1 MINVVISVLV
11 VFCGIQSIHSD
22 TLGGD
27 ASSDSLV
34 SSSSS
39 GEMSLSVTHSL
50 DQGAN
55 WGLRG
60 KIVVP
65 SARASS
71 GNAPTMEAAADDT
84 TNVLDRLKELC
95 EADAMYMLRV
105 TSEDG
110 AAAAAVTRTETATH
124 ACNLVE
130 SGMRDVFTVHL
141 DWRNKVVA
149 VSVTPGETSSPSQG
163 SSFRTKVL
171 VQHMEPGPQP
181 DTAAFIQRMEQEKLA
196 KERGETKDNRSFFA
210 KYWMYI
216 IPVVLVLAMSGGQEG
231 GNGGGR

>member
-1 MINVVISVLV
+1 MTIVMT
-11 VFCGIQSIHSD
+11 F
-22 TLGGD
+22 
-27 ASSDSLV
+27 SLV

-71 GNAPTMEAAADDT
+71 GNAPTMEATADDT
-84 TNVLDRLKELC
+84 ANVLDRLKELC
-95 EADAMYMLRV
+95 KADAMYMLRV
-105 TSEDG
+105 TSEEG
-110 AAAAAVTRTETATH
+110 AAVTRTETATH

-149 VSVTPGETSSPSQG
+149 VSVTPGEA
-163 SSFRTKVL
+163 R
-171 VQHMEPGPQP
+171 
-181 DTAAFIQRMEQEKLA
+181 
-196 KERGETKDNRSFFA
+196 
-210 KYWMYI
+210 
-216 IPVVLVLAMSGGQEG
+216 
-231 GNGGGR
+231 

>member
-1 MINVVISVLV
+1 MTVVMT
-11 VFCGIQSIHSD
+11 F
-22 TLGGD
+22 
-27 ASSDSLV
+27 SLV
-34 SSSSS
+34 SSSSGS
-39 GEMSLSVTHSL
+39 GEMSLSVSHSL

-60 KIVVP
+60 RIVVP
-65 SARASS
+65 SARGASS
-71 GNAPTMEAAADDT
+71 GTAPTMEAAADDT
-84 TNVLDRLKELC
+84 TDVLDRLKELC

-149 VSVTPGETSSPSQG
+149 VSVTPGET
-163 SSFRTKVL
+163 R
-171 VQHMEPGPQP
+171 
-181 DTAAFIQRMEQEKLA
+181 
-196 KERGETKDNRSFFA
+196 
-210 KYWMYI
+210 
-216 IPVVLVLAMSGGQEG
+216 
-231 GNGGGR
+231 

>member
-1 MINVVISVLV
+1 
-11 VFCGIQSIHSD
+11 
-22 TLGGD
+22 
-27 ASSDSLV
+27 
-34 SSSSS
+34 
-39 GEMSLSVTHSL
+39 MSLSVTHSL

-71 GNAPTMEAAADDT
+71 GNAPTMEAAADDAA

-110 AAAAAVTRTETATH
+110 AAAAVTRTETATH

-149 VSVTPGETSSPSQG
+149 VSVTPGET
-163 SSFRTKVL
+163 R
-171 VQHMEPGPQP
+171 
-181 DTAAFIQRMEQEKLA
+181 
-196 KERGETKDNRSFFA
+196 
-210 KYWMYI
+210 
-216 IPVVLVLAMSGGQEG
+216 
-231 GNGGGR
+231 